1 LVGAAAAGFEIF
13 YLCVRCELYG
23 YDMSTYRNLVG
34 WETYHDH
41 WALVDYAIGS
51 DAEATHNIILREVLD
66 GNDR

>member
-1 LVGAAAAGFEIF
+1 
-13 YLCVRCELYG
+13 
-23 YDMSTYRNLVG
+23 MSTYRNLVG

-41 WALVDYAIGS
+41 WAAIGYDDGS